1 MGPKFLDKAILSLWT
16 EPNDCDMHVE
26 WTRRFSEAV
35 RPFASGAVYV
45 NNLGDKGDERVRSAY
60 GPSEYERLVLLKN
73 TYDPDNVFRL
83 NQNIRPTARQGC
95 WQSPGGR
102 HTARV
107 AHCLH
112 GRTPDRAGSAP

>member
-1 MGPKFLDKAILSLWT
+1 
-16 EPNDCDMHVE
+16 MHVE

-73 TYDPDNVFRL
+73 TYDPDNVLRL
-83 NQNIRPTARQGC
+83 NQNIRPKAHISGRQPARAVGNHQEAAT
-95 WQSPGGR
+95 Q
-102 HTARV
+102 
-107 AHCLH
+107 LE
-112 GRTPDRAGSAP
+112 